1 MVIFILTSIYSKFI
15 KELAIFIS
23 IYTVATVDLNNLV
36 KPRQSNFPRNS
47 PSVVVKKQITVYT
60 DLKLDL
66 TPTNS
71 VGLGLNVAK
80 ANDIVVN
87 TDYDAIRNSIR
98 NIFTTKPGQKLL
110 TPNFGSSLEKYL
122 FEPVTDTMA
131 RIIGNEILN
140 QIETFEPRVEVLN
153 VEVAPQPELN
163 QYSIQVAYTFL
174 ELKTQNTLSIIA
186 QFGGQI
192 LV

>member
-1 MVIFILTSIYSKFI
+1 M
-15 KELAIFIS
+15 
-23 IYTVATVDLNNLV
+23 ATVDLNNLV

-47 PSVVVKKQITVYT
+47 PSVIVKKPITVYT

-110 TPNFGSSLEKYL
+110 TPNFGSALERYL

-153 VEVAPQPELN
+153 VEVAPQPDLN
-163 QYSIQVAYTFL
+163 QYSIQVLYTFL

>member
-1 MVIFILTSIYSKFI
+1 
-15 KELAIFIS
+15 
-23 IYTVATVDLNNLV
+23 
-36 KPRQSNFPRNS
+36 
-47 PSVVVKKQITVYT
+47 
-60 DLKLDL
+60 
-66 TPTNS
+66 
-71 VGLGLNVAK
+71 LGLNVAK

-163 QYSIQVAYTFL
+163 QYSIQVVYTFL

>member
-1 MVIFILTSIYSKFI
+1 MIIFILTSICSKFI
-15 KELAIFIS
+15 KELTIFIS
-23 IYTVATVDLNNLV
+23 IYTVASVDLNNLV
-36 KPRQSNFPRNS
+36 KPRQTNYLKNS
-47 PSVVVKKQITVYT
+47 PSVVVQKPVTVYT

-66 TPTNS
+66 TPTSS

-80 ANDIVVN
+80 SNDIVVN

-122 FEPVTDTMA
+122 FEPITDIMA
-131 RIIGNEILN
+131 KIIGNEILN
-140 QIETFEPRVEVLN
+140 QIETFEPRIEVLN
-153 VEVAPQPELN
+153 VNVAPQSEFN
-163 QYSIQVAYTFL
+163 QYNIQIVYTFL

-186 QFGGQI
+186 QLGGQI
-192 LV
+192 LI

>member
-1 MVIFILTSIYSKFI
+1 MAS
-15 KELAIFIS
+15 
-23 IYTVATVDLNNLV
+23 VDLNNLV
-36 KPRQSNFPRNS
+36 KPRQTNYLKNS
-47 PSVVVKKQITVYT
+47 PSVVVQKPVTVYT

-66 TPTNS
+66 TPTSS

-80 ANDIVVN
+80 SNDIVVN

-122 FEPVTDTMA
+122 FEPITDIMA
-131 RIIGNEILN
+131 KIIGNEILN
-140 QIETFEPRVEVLN
+140 QIETFEPRIEVLN
-153 VEVAPQPELN
+153 VNVAPQSEFN
-163 QYSIQVAYTFL
+163 QYNIQIVYTFL

-186 QFGGQI
+186 QLGGQI
-192 LV
+192 LI

>member
-1 MVIFILTSIYSKFI
+1 M
-15 KELAIFIS
+15 
-23 IYTVATVDLNNLV
+23 ATVDLNNLV
-36 KPRQSNFPRNS
+36 KPRQSNYPKNS
-47 PSVVVKKQITVYT
+47 PSVIVQKPITVYT

-80 ANDIVVN
+80 ANDIVVDK
-87 TDYDAIRNSIR
+87 DYDAIRNSIR
-98 NIFTTKPGQKLL
+98 NIFTTRPGQKLL
-110 TPNFGSSLEKYL
+110 TPNFGSSLERYL

-140 QIETFEPRVEVLN
+140 QIETFEPRVEVIN
-153 VEVAPQPELN
+153 VEVSPQPEMN
-163 QYSIQVAYTFL
+163 QYYIQVVYSFL

-186 QFGGQI
+186 QFGGQV